1 MSEEIAAAPVNFM
14 DVKLLGITGVPAA
27 WAQDSGPAPMFA
39 DHVFR
44 YEVEIAVGQQKESFR
59 NGRLLSAIPLYSE
72 FTASAALP
80 PAEAAQGIEK
90 VENAA
95 TLEAVPAVIDVA
107 ARPAGAAQSGSA
119 GGSADPSDAEQQTAA
134 AMAQPPQIL
143 WVLSAEADAQELREE
158 EAKKAAGGKPPPKG
172 AKGPAPVA
180 AAAGA
185 PTGEAVK
192 PTAPSAKPQC
202 IVRFPLSAV
211 SQGIL
216 EDLVEKSVA
225 LTLTFRRVLRSG
237 LPADWE
243 DANEQRFQ
251 ATLPLSLAPLAEP
264 GSLAF
269 TATVPLVAIPPE
281 PAKEEEKGG
290 KGGKAAK
297 GAKKATKGGAPAILT
312 DELDP
317 TEPHPYAVSQTS
329 ATISIA
335 FTSALT
341 RLPAARPRPDLQPF
355 DLIPKRLRPPRR
367 PAEAT
372 KQFSAEVES
381 VIQKVIRDFR
391 AQNGGSAACTED
403 KRATFLNF
411 LQSSGQAY
419 AYKQALIPAVQ
430 AIVKEKFIRKP
441 NPSKEEAD
449 RVCNELYA
457 HLVDHVHL
465 TMQRMFNNPT
475 QTAASTAQALD
486 GCTSAERWKRRALE
500 AEVMHEFAIAAK
512 YHQERLGSVR
522 PGEDDEAL
530 PAIWT
535 EYAEFCLRV
544 RDTLRAEQGYREALA
559 LDFAYVPALIGY
571 GALLLS
577 CNRCREAE
585 VFLQSAVDVDP
596 STVTWGALALY
607 YDLQLLAAEDDAAN
621 AEKRAVYTREVKYA
635 VGQACRGSG
644 AADEAALTPSDV
656 YELVGSH
663 LISLHLEDMANVALA
678 KCSPG
683 TKIELLF
690 AKLFHQTSQWDES
703 IIILTQFVKAQPQNA
718 AVRMLFGD
726 VYAASGKAAE
736 AEQQYD
742 QALRID
748 PHCGN
753 GPAYVRLGNMYVGLG
768 KYKEALGAFIQGAQV
783 WPCGVTWLGVG
794 IAYYRLEDM
803 TRAEQALNEANILN
817 NLNPKTWAY
826 IALVCL
832 RQKRDDE
839 GDQAFNQA
847 VKQGIDD
854 PFLITEIG
862 FEQNR
867 LGRYKIAEACYRRA
881 IGIRPDC
888 NTYMQL
894 ARTLCTMRRFP
905 EAAEAF
911 EYVAE
916 NSTSETQRL
925 KAEEQK
931 ALIPTA

>member
-1 MSEEIAAAPVNFM
+1 MEEGTSAPVNFV
-14 DVKLLGITGVPAA
+14 DVKLHGITGVPAA
-27 WAQDSGPAPMFA
+27 WAQDSGPAPMFGE
-39 DHVFR
+39 HVFR
-44 YEVEIAVGQQKESFR
+44 YEVDVTIGPQKETFR

-72 FTASAALP
+72 FILSAALP
-80 PAEAAQGIEK
+80 PPTERVEDKAENSATLDAVPAA
-90 VENAA
+90 VEIPRVGGGAQVSGGGGDAQDSADALAA
-95 TLEAVPAVIDVA
+95 TLSQA
-107 ARPAGAAQSGSA
+107 
-119 GGSADPSDAEQQTAA
+119 
-134 AMAQPPQIL
+134 PQIL
-143 WVLSAEADAQELREE
+143 WVISADADLQEQRDEE
-158 EAKKAAGGKPPPKG
+158 SKKAAGGKPPPKG
-172 AKGPAPVA
+172 AAAKGAAPA
-180 AAAGA
+180 AAPGA
-185 PTGEAVK
+185 VVEAVR
-192 PTAPSAKPQC
+192 PTAPTAKPQC
-202 IVRFPLSAV
+202 VVRFPLSVV
-211 SQGIL
+211 SQSFL

-225 LTLTFRRVLRSG
+225 LTLTFRRVLRAG

-251 ATLPLSLAPLAEP
+251 ATIPLSLAPLAEP
-264 GSLAF
+264 GSLGF
-269 TATVPLVAIPPE
+269 TANVPLVAVPPE
-281 PAKEEEKGG
+281 PVKDDEKGQ

-297 GAKKATKGGAPAILT
+297 GAAKKAKGGAPSILT

-317 TEPHPYAVSQTS
+317 NEPHPYSVNQTS
-329 ATISIA
+329 AKISIS
-335 FTSALT
+335 FTSSLT

-355 DLIPKRLRPPRR
+355 DLIPKRLRPPHR

-372 KQFSAEVES
+372 KQFSAELES

-391 AQNGGSAACTED
+391 AQNGGSSVCTDERRAA
-403 KRATFLNF
+403 FLNF
-411 LQSSGQAY
+411 LQSSGQSH

-430 AIVKEKFIRKP
+430 SIVREKFIRKP
-441 NPSKEEAD
+441 NPSKEEVD

-457 HLVDHVHL
+457 HLIDHMHL
-465 TMQRMFNNPT
+465 TMQRLFNNPT

-486 GCTSAERWKRRALE
+486 GCSSSERWKRRAQE
-500 AEVMHEFAIAAK
+500 AEVMQEFAVAAK

-522 PGEDDEAL
+522 PGEGDEQL

-559 LDFAYVPALIGY
+559 LDFAYIPALLGY
-571 GALLLS
+571 GTLLLS
-577 CNRCREAE
+577 CNRYREAE

-596 STVTWGALALY
+596 STVTWGCLALF
-607 YDLQLLAAEDDAAN
+607 YDMQLLSTEDDAAN
-621 AEKRAVYTREVKYA
+621 TEKRAVFTRESKYA
-635 VGQACRGSG
+635 LGQACRGSG
-644 AADEAALTPSDV
+644 VADETPKTPSDV
-656 YELVGSH
+656 YEIVGSH
-663 LISLHLEDMANVALA
+663 LISIYLEDLANVALA
-678 KCSPG
+678 KCSPSQ
-683 TKIELLF
+683 KIELLF
-690 AKLFHQTSQWDES
+690 AKLFHQTQQSEES
-703 IIILTQFVKAQPQNA
+703 IIILSQITKAQPQNA
-718 AVRMLFGD
+718 EVRMLFGD
-726 VYAASGKAAE
+726 VYAACGKTAE

-742 QALRID
+742 AALRID
-748 PHCGN
+748 PKCGN
-753 GPAYVRLGNMYVGLG
+753 GPAFVRLGNMYVGLG
-768 KYKEALGAFIQGAQV
+768 KYKDALAAFIQGAEV

-803 TRAEQALNEANILN
+803 ARAEQALNESNILN

-854 PFLITEIG
+854 PYLITEIG

-867 LGRYKIAEACYRRA
+867 LGRYKIAEACYKRA

-894 ARTLCTMRRFP
+894 ARTLCSMKRFA

-911 EYVAE
+911 DFVVE
-916 NSTSETQRL
+916 NSTSETQRI